1 MHARIFTDAA
11 LGFAV
16 AALMA
21 WAGLAHAQPSAPP
34 AKPERRSPA
43 APATSSARIGPL
55 LDQATA
61 TDDKDI
67 SVLVASG
74 DETTLSSQMAGK
86 IKKIHFGLGES
97 VAAGA
102 VILEFDCEE
111 QEAQLQS
118 AEAEYRGARE
128 THLTKMRLQALGA
141 AGELEVTVAA
151 AATDKARSQVS
162 LRESQLAFCKV
173 LSPFAGRLVK
183 LRVKPSESVPIGQP
197 LLEMVNPSSL
207 KAQLYVPASW
217 LNWIKPGTP
226 LVIKTDGGDSKGY
239 RARISKLN
247 ARIEGVSQTLELEAR
262 FDGPTKGL
270 LPGMVGT
277 AVFPGRSNR

>member
-1 MHARIFTDAA
+1 MLGRPLTDAVVC
-11 LGFAV
+11 L
-16 AALMA
+16 AALVLV
-21 WAGLAHAQPSAPP
+21 AGAGISHAQSPST
-34 AKPERRSPA
+34 KSDRRSPA
-43 APATSSARIGPL
+43 APATSSARIGTL

-61 TDDKDI
+61 SDDKDI

-97 VAAGA
+97 VAVGA

-151 AATDKARSQVS
+151 AATDKAKSQVS
-162 LRESQLAFCKV
+162 LRESQMAFCRV
-173 LSPFAGRLVK
+173 LSPFAGRVVK
-183 LRVKPSESVPIGQP
+183 VRVKTAESVPIGQP
-197 LLEMVNPSSL
+197 LLEIVNPNSL

-217 LNWIKPGTP
+217 LNWVKPGTP
-226 LVIKTDGGDSKGY
+226 LIVKTDGDNRGH

-247 ARIEGVSQTLELEAR
+247 GRIEGVSQTLELEAK

-277 AVFPGRSNR
+277 AVFPGRPNP